1 MKPFDYKNR
10 IEKVRR
16 VLEEQKI
23 DVFLLPPSVNF
34 GYLFKGFFGLSE
46 RLICGVITLDENLIL
61 VAPHFEKER
70 MQVSTIFD
78 NIITWNEE
86 ENPYNILREAID
98 CKVTKIAL
106 EPTTHF
112 EVYNKLKKI
121 FPETNF
127 VNGGKYLS
135 EMRSIKSDAE
145 LERMTDAANFTVEG
159 IRKTIESLEE
169 GTTEIDAMKSV
180 QENMSE
186 LSGELSWALVQ
197 FDEHS
202 ALPHGNA
209 TKKKLKQNS
218 VVLIDAGTSSD
229 HYFAD
234 ITVTTTFGKPS
245 NEFLKIYSIVEES
258 NNKALE
264 TSHVGIPAENVDF
277 AAREVIEKA
286 GYGRY
291 FTHRLGHGLGLEV
304 HEEPYIVKGNKEL
317 LRRGNVHTDEPG
329 IYLPDKFGI
338 RIEDDVVLTE
348 KVGERIVEFDRYFW
362 EKS

>member
-1 MKPFDYKNR
+1 MKTLDYKKR
-10 IEKVRR
+10 IEKIRKI
-16 VLEEQKI
+16 LEEQKI
-23 DVFLLPPSVNF
+23 DVFLLTPSVNF
-34 GYLFKGFFGLSE
+34 GYLFKGFFGISE
-46 RLICGVITLDENLIL
+46 RLICGVITLDENLTL

-86 ENPYNILREAID
+86 ENPYTILRNAID
-98 CKVTKIAL
+98 CKTSKIAL
-106 EPTTHF
+106 EPTTTF

-145 LERMTDAANFTVEG
+145 LERITNAANYTVEG
-159 IRKTIESLEE
+159 IMKTIESLEE
-169 GTTEIDAMKSV
+169 GATEIDAMKAV

-186 LSGELSWALVQ
+186 LSGELSWGLVQ

-209 TKKKLKQNS
+209 TKKRLKQNS

-286 GYGRY
+286 GYGKY
-291 FTHRLGHGLGLEV
+291 FTHRLGHGLGLDV

-338 RIEDDVVLTE
+338 RIEDDIVITE
-348 KVGERIVEFDRYFW
+348 KGERIVEFDRCFW